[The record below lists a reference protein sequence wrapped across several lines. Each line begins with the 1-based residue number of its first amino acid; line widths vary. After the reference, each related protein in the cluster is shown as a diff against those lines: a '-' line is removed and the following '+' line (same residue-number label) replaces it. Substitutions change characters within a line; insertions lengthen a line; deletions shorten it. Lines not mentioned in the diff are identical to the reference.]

1 MATISTYVESVRGA
15 GGPHRTPYLVEREV
29 DLLAEG
35 VNQGTADVLQVLTIP
50 ANTMI
55 MAAGMEITEVAVQ
68 ASAATDATAS
78 LGTDTDDNEWV
89 SAMDID
95 GASVGDYGVIAAAA
109 TVQMDG
115 VANTLDLTFAGT
127 DASFT
132 AGKIRVFAYLLD
144 VDAIG
149 GGAAEVA
156 RDFA

>member
-1 MATISTYVESVRGA
+1 MI
-15 GGPHRTPYLVEREV
+15 
-29 DLLAEG
+29 
-35 VNQGTADVLQVLTIP
+35 LT
-50 ANTMI
+50 
-55 MAAGMEITEVAVQ
+55 AGMEVTEVAVQ
-68 ASAATDATAS
+68 VSAATDATAS
-78 LGTDTDDNEWV
+78 LGTDTDADEWV
-89 SAMDID
+89 ALMDID
-95 GASVGDYGVIAAAA
+95 GATVGDYGVISAAA
-109 TVQMDG
+109 TTQIDG